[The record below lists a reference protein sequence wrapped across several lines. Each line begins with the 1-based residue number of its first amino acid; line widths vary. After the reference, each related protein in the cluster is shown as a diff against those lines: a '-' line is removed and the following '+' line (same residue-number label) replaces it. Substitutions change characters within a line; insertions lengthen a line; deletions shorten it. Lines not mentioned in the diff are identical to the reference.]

1 MAALLADALDD
12 IFRLFGLE
20 TLWEG
25 DRGYL
30 DVGEAEGAMAAQ
42 AREMNMAAAMA
53 CVVVVAHT
61 IFLSA
66 RAIVDLVE
74 QMGVGECADGAEE
87 RRPVDGRKGGLEV
100 GQTEGIVEGMAHLTP
115 DEQAHSSD
123 AQTGI
128 VEGLLVGDVEMVDVV
143 HDERVTMFFCQLF

>member
-66 RAIVDLVE
+66 RSIVDFVE
-74 QMGVGECADGAEE
+74 QMGVGKRADGAEE
-87 RRPVDGRKGGLEV
+87 RQFE
-100 GQTEGIVEGMAHLTP
+100 EG
-115 DEQAHSSD
+115 
-123 AQTGI
+123 
-128 VEGLLVGDVEMVDVV
+128 
-143 HDERVTMFFCQLF
+143 

>member
-30 DVGEAEGAMAAQ
+30 DVGEAEGAMAVQ

-53 CVVVVAHT
+53 CVVVVADT

-74 QMGVGECADGAEE
+74 QMGVGECADVAEE
-87 RRPVDGRKGGLEV
+87 RRTVDGRKGGLEV
-100 GQTEGIVEGMAHLTP
+100 GQAEGIVEGMAHLTP